1 MERVDFSR
9 KIKQGF
15 LDNSETL
22 RDFTNIYLP
31 LIQTDSALAI
41 LYSTSTMEH
50 HHFDQ
55 CVMILSSEGNNIFQG
70 DIVKNRELGSIGYLK
85 ADVVINS

>member
-1 MERVDFSR
+1 MRTS
-9 KIKQGF
+9 QN
-15 LDNSETL
+15 LSESTAIL
-22 RDFTNIYLP
+22 L
-31 LIQTDSALAI
+31 LHQTDSALAI

-70 DIVKNRELGSIGYLK
+70 DIVNTCGLGSF
-85 ADVVINS
+85 VV

>member
-1 MERVDFSR
+1 MRTS
-9 KIKQGF
+9 QN
-15 LDNSETL
+15 LSESTAIL
-22 RDFTNIYLP
+22 L
-31 LIQTDSALAI
+31 LHQTDSALAI

-70 DIVKNRELGSIGYLK
+70 DIVRTRGLGI
-85 ADVVINS
+85 

>member
-1 MERVDFSR
+1 M
-9 KIKQGF
+9 
-15 LDNSETL
+15 SETL
-22 RDFTNIYLP
+22 RDLTNIYLP
-31 LIQTDSALAI
+31 LVQTDSALAI

-70 DIVKNRELGSIGYLK
+70 DIVSFVYLK
-85 ADVVINS
+85 APADVAINN